1 MFQGDANRS
10 YSEEDQSSSN
20 IEELDQFQEVQE
32 GSGMIAQTASFA
44 CILLLFSKNFE
55 SIFSRKFTPIFKVEF
70 SGFRFELYASLWCYW
85 WITWCYWNVI
95 AKGSSSRMT

>member
-32 GSGMIAQTASFA
+32 GSGMIAQTASLA

-55 SIFSRKFTPIFKVEF
+55 SKFSRKFTPISKVEF
-70 SGFRFELYASLWCYW
+70 SGFHFELYASLWCYW
-85 WITWCYWNVI
+85 WKPGAI
-95 AKGSSSRMT
+95 GM